1 MWGFSLLE
9 VLHQMVDVDSPGR
22 PPAYSEAHALK
33 ALEIIGSRLGVG
45 RQQLASEVCLG
56 EGTVRTLIRR
66 MRALDLVDVSRG
78 GMTLT
83 EKGRELVESLGGMLR
98 SRAFPEHQITVG
110 PVNHAVLIKRVAS
123 RVRRGIEQRDAA
135 LMAGA
140 LGATTLVLAGG
151 RLMMPGMGE
160 EVDPHVSELVFKIL
174 SPEEGDAIIIGSART
189 RVVAEIG
196 ALSASLKLLEEALSS
211 VDEK

>member
-1 MWGFSLLE
+1 LWGFSLLE

-22 PPAYSEAHALK
+22 PPAYSEAHAFK

-45 RQQLASEVCLG
+45 RQQLASEVGLG

-66 MRALDLVDVSRG
+66 MRALALVDVSRG

-83 EKGRELVESLGGMLR
+83 EKGREFFESLRGMIR

-110 PVNHAVLIKRVAS
+110 PVNHAVLIKGAAS

-140 LGATTLVLAGG
+140 LGATTLVLAAG

-160 EVDPHVSELVFKIL
+160 DVDPYVSELVFEIL
-174 SPEEGDAIIIGSART
+174 SPEEGDAVIIGSAST
-189 RVVAEIG
+189 PVVAEIG
-196 ALSASLKLLEEALSS
+196 ALSASLKLLEEFS
-211 VDEK
+211 